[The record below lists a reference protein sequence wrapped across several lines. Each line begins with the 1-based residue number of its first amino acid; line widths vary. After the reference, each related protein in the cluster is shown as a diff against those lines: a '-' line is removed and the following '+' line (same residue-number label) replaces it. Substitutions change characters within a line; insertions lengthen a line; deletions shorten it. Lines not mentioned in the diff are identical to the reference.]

1 MCGEMRDDYLQLTE
15 VFCSETR
22 VYLRQTEIDL
32 INCSK
37 LRVDLQQAER

>member
-32 INCSK
+32 QLTDGICS
-37 LRVDLQQAER
+37 